1 MRSAIGLYLHIPFC
15 QTKCPYCDFNTY
27 QGIEEQMDGF
37 TAALAGELALWG
49 AALGRPPAATLF
61 FGGGTPSYLPD
72 GAIGGLLAAVRRA
85 FAVAADAEITVEA
98 NPGDLTAAR
107 CESLLRQGV
116 NRLSIGVQ
124 SMDNA
129 LLQLLGRRHTAAQAA
144 AALTEARRAG
154 FGNINLD
161 LMYGLPQQTLAQ
173 WRETLAAITALAP
186 EHLSLYALTLEEG
199 TPMHRWAAEGKIA
212 PPDPDLAADMYQQA
226 RETLAAGGY
235 RHYEIS
241 NWAQPQRECAHNL
254 VYWRNG
260 PYLGVGPGAHSHL
273 GDYRFWTQRP
283 PRAYAAAVEQWRNAA
298 AANSNNAPTPPGT
311 PGALIPPGTSIP
323 SGATGS
329 PILPVAPDTPTPPG
343 AIDAADAAAIPWAQ
357 LGESELRQARTV
369 EGWEYIDRPTAAAE
383 TMFLGL
389 RLLDG
394 LELGAASIVAG
405 VDLMQTYAAEIAEL
419 RRLGLLERRGT
430 TLRLAEPAYLLAN
443 QVFTRFLR

>member
-27 QGIEEQMDGF
+27 QGIEEQMGGF

-72 GAIGGLLAAVRRA
+72 GAIGRLLEAARRA
-85 FAVAADAEITVEA
+85 FAVTADAEITVEA

-129 LLQLLGRRHTAAQAA
+129 LLQLLGRRHTATQAA

-173 WRETLAAITALAP
+173 WRETLAAVGALAP

-199 TPMHRWAAEGKIA
+199 TPMHRWAAEGKIP

-298 AANSNNAPTPPGT
+298 AA
-311 PGALIPPGTSIP
+311 
-323 SGATGS
+323 
-329 PILPVAPDTPTPPG
+329 
-343 AIDAADAAAIPWAQ
+343 AIPWAQ
-357 LGESELRQARTV
+357 LGESELRRARTV
-369 EGWEYIDRPTAAAE
+369 DGWEYIDRPTAAAE

-394 LELGAASIVAG
+394 LELGAASAIAG
-405 VDLMQTYAAEIAEL
+405 VDLTQTYAAEIAEL
-419 RRLGLLERRGT
+419 RRLGLLERQGT

-443 QVFTRFLR
+443 QVFTRFLH